1 MSNILPEFVAMQ
13 AIADAVADLSESE
26 KRRVAAWLVDY
37 TAQEATSQ
45 TDANDTTSHA
55 DALTHQ
61 PIEDGSIGPEPISS
75 FPELYEAV
83 APKTGAQKA
92 VVAGYWIEKY
102 EGRHAWKA
110 SEINKLLK
118 SIDIKV
124 SSISIVLTNAV
135 KAAEPMV
142 TELGRLGEGQR
153 SRKTFR
159 LNETGIAF
167 VEDRLN

>member
-13 AIADAVADLSESE
+13 AIADAVADLSKSE

-37 TAQEATSQ
+37 TAQETVSQADTNETSSQ
-45 TDANDTTSHA
+45 I
-55 DALTHQ
+55 DALAHK
-61 PIEDGSIGPEPISS
+61 PISEGAVEPEPISS
-75 FPELYEAV
+75 FSELYDAV

-102 EGRHAWKA
+102 EGRDSWKA
-110 SEINKLLK
+110 SETNKLLK
-118 SIDIKV
+118 SIDVKI

-142 TELGRLGEGQR
+142 AELGRLGEGQR
-153 SRKTFR
+153 SRKTFC

-167 VEDRLN
+167 VENRLG